1 MADRSRAQTLTMLF
15 GLTFVVV
22 GILGFVPGIVT
33 NYDDLAF
40 AGEDSTAELLG
51 LFQVSVLH
59 NIVHLVFGLVG
70 LALARTV
77 EGARAY
83 LLGGGIVYL
92 ALWVLGLVGGA
103 DWVPAND
110 ADHWLHLGLGLALL
124 GSWFISRSDVSV
136 RDRAAAPA

>member
-22 GILGFVPGIVT
+22 GILGFAPGFTT
-33 NYDDLAF
+33 NYDDLGF
-40 AGEDSTAELLG
+40 AGDESSTELLG

-59 NIVHLVFGLVG
+59 NLVHVIFGLVG

-92 ALWVLGLVGGA
+92 ALWVLGLVGGT
-103 DWVPAND
+103 DWIPTND
-110 ADHWLHLGLGLALL
+110 ADDWLHLGLGIALL
-124 GSWFISRSDVSV
+124 GAWFISRSDVKV
-136 RDRAAAPA
+136 HDRTAAAM

>member
-33 NYDDLAF
+33 NYDDLGF

-51 LFQVSVLH
+51 VFQVSVLH
-59 NIVHLVFGLVG
+59 NVVHLVFGLVG

-92 ALWVLGLVGGA
+92 ALWVLGLVGGG
-103 DWVPAND
+103 DWIPAND
-110 ADHWLHLGLGLALL
+110 ADHWLHLALGLALL
-124 GSWFISRSDVSV
+124 GSWFVSRSDVSV
-136 RDRAAAPA
+136 RDRAAAAA